1 MQHLRSGGR
10 RAVLPAVNGL
20 RFFAA
25 AHVMLEHTVHA
36 RVLPAPVLAAVG
48 AGYTSATLL
57 LVLSGFILV
66 YVYSDGDGRM
76 TVPRREFWA
85 ARLSRIYPLFVL
97 SQLLVLP
104 LWMRTHGWGE
114 TWFPLAVGV
123 SGTQA
128 WFPSLA
134 HVLNTPA
141 WTISLL
147 VLAYAAFP
155 WLLERLRAVPV
166 RRLPLAMGV
175 AWALSAIPCL
185 LFTHPGPAGTR
196 FLFSFPVM
204 RFPEFLFGMLLGKW
218 FLSRPAPSGRAS
230 AAMVAGA
237 LAGWGAVL
245 AVIGRVPRPVA
256 HNGLLA
262 PVFAL
267 LLVGLASGHG
277 GAVARL
283 LSRPPL
289 QRLGNAG
296 IAIFLLHL
304 PFIAWVEAAGWYPGP
319 TTAASALVYAG
330 YLAAT
335 LTLSIVTTER
345 FVAPVSRW
353 ARRRFGCPRMALPV
367 LAAPLPVA
375 IPVAAAA
382 PVGS

>member
-1 MQHLRSGGR
+1 MQHLLPGGR
-10 RAVLPAVNGL
+10 RAVLPALNGL
-20 RFFAA
+20 RFIAA

-36 RVLPAPVLAAVG
+36 QALPAPLLAAVG

-66 YVYSDGDGRM
+66 YVYSGGEGRM

-85 ARLSRIYPLFVL
+85 ARFSRIYPLFVL

-104 LWMRTHGWGE
+104 LWMRTHDWGE

-123 SGTQA
+123 SGMQS

-155 WLLERLRAVPV
+155 WLLERLRTFPA
-166 RRLPLAMGV
+166 RRLPAAMAV
-175 AWALSAIPCL
+175 TWALSSVPGL
-185 LFTHPGPAGTR
+185 LFTHPGPAAAR
-196 FLFSFPVM
+196 FLFSFPLM
-204 RFPEFLFGMLLGKW
+204 RFPEFLFGMLLGRW
-218 FLSRPAPSGRAS
+218 FLSRPAPGRRS
-230 AAMVAGA
+230 AGAMVGGA
-237 LAGWGAVL
+237 LAAWAAVL
-245 AVIGRVPRPVA
+245 AVAGLVPRSVV

-267 LLVGLASGHG
+267 LLVGLASGG
-277 GAVARL
+277 GGVVARFL
-283 LSRPPL
+283 AHPL
-289 QRLGNAG
+289 PQRLGNAG

-304 PFIAWVEAAGWYPGP
+304 PFIAWIESAGWYPGP

-335 LTLSIVTTER
+335 LTLSVIVTER

-353 ARRRFGCPRMALPV
+353 ARRRFGRPRTAPALG
-367 LAAPLPVA
+367 AAL
-375 IPVAAAA
+375 PVAAAGTA
-382 PVGS
+382 AS